1 MPLATKNWTWEK
13 PKAKDRKQRTF
24 TCPYCNCDVAAAS
37 PETLIIDD
45 ITGNPR
51 YHIYKCPRCHM
62 PVTIGTDGTI
72 IPPSLFLPF
81 ENIGYLP
88 SKIKQMYAE
97 CRESFSNHNYY
108 SVIFVAHSLMV
119 QIAMDKGADAN
130 KGNKYVDYLKKNGF
144 IAEQEKIWV
153 DKIRELGDRYINQA
167 DEATKADAERTIIF
181 VSQILR
187 NIYELPEMAREG

>member
-13 PKAKDRKQRTF
+13 PKAKDRKQATF
-24 TCPYCNCDVAAAS
+24 TCPYCNCDVSAPFA
-37 PETLIIDD
+37 ETLIIDD
-45 ITGNPR
+45 ITGKPR

-97 CRESFSNHNYY
+97 CRESFSNGNYY
-108 SVIFVAHSLMV
+108 AVILVAHSLMV
-119 QIAMDKGADAN
+119 QIAIDKGADTN
-130 KGNKYVDYLKKNGF
+130 KGNKYVYYLKKNGY

-153 DKIRELGDRYINQA
+153 DKIRELGDRYINET
-167 DEATKADAERTIIF
+167 DEATKIDAERTIIF

-187 NIYELPEMAREG
+187 NIYELPAMAQEG